1 MLGTLISGEWPEASR
16 RALPGARFQACS
28 VARRSG
34 KFRGFKDQL
43 VEEYAALRGLQLPPV
58 EDAHG
63 RHVLFEAAVQYVHA
77 TLLQDL
83 SPPWIGSEFSQALP
97 GDGVLCRY
105 LKPTF
110 LRWDATQVFTKQE
123 REGGNTQRISR
134 MKCKFPNVSR
144 RSAD

>member
-1 MLGTLISGEWPEASR
+1 MLREFNFGRMTRGQPVNANTTAKPTMPGVLSGTTIRKE
-16 RALPGARFQACS
+16 
-28 VARRSG
+28 
-34 KFRGFKDQL
+34 FRGFQDQFL
-43 VEEYAALRGLQLPPV
+43 EEYAALRGFDLPPV

-110 LRWDATQVFTKQE
+110 LRWDAKLVLTKHE
-123 REGGNTQRISR
+123 RGQR
-134 MKCKFPNVSR
+134 
-144 RSAD
+144 AHE